1 MISPQDLLITK
12 GVVQTQLYL
21 INEIQKVYFSQG
33 VFINLKHLEV
43 IVRQM
48 TRKVII
54 QDGGDSSLLPNE
66 LVDMR
71 YVKDLNEE
79 LATQKKREVQS
90 EGVLLG
96 ITRSS
101 LNTESFISASSFQ
114 ETARVLTEAAIR
126 GKSDSMYGLKEN
138 VIIGKLIPAGTGM
151 ENYKKVVLR
160 TETGEETRVTEEDRV
175 FVKDE
180 FE

>member
-1 MISPQDLLITK
+1 
-12 GVVQTQLYL
+12 
-21 INEIQKVYFSQG
+21 
-33 VFINLKHLEV
+33 
-43 IVRQM
+43 M
-48 TRKVII
+48 TRKVVV
-54 QDGGDSSLLPNE
+54 QDGGDSALLPNE
-66 LVDMR
+66 LVDIR
-71 YVKDLNEE
+71 RLNETNEE
-79 LATQKKREVQS
+79 LASQNKTQVAS

-114 ETARVLTEAAIR
+114 ETARVLTDAAIR

-151 ENYKKVVLR
+151 EQYKKVVLR
-160 TETGEETRVTEEDRV
+160 TESGEETRVTEEDKV
-175 FVKDE
+175 FIQDE

>member
-1 MISPQDLLITK
+1 MK
-12 GVVQTQLYL
+12 F
-21 INEIQKVYFSQG
+21 QKVYFSQG

-43 IVRQM
+43 IIRQM
-48 TRKVII
+48 TRKVVV
-54 QDGGDSSLLPNE
+54 QDGGDSALLPNE
-66 LVDMR
+66 LVDIR
-71 YVKDLNEE
+71 RLNETNEE
-79 LATQKKREVQS
+79 LASQNKTQVAS

-114 ETARVLTEAAIR
+114 ETARVLTDAAIE

-151 ENYKKVVLR
+151 EQYKKVVLR
-160 TETGEETRVTEEDRV
+160 TESGEETRVTEEDKV
-175 FVKDE
+175 FIQDE